1 MDGISLAP
9 QILFYIGSFAVSNA
23 FFWGVILNIILI
35 TGIIIRVKSLKKI
48 PGRGQGLFEVIIGG
62 AFDFV
67 VSVVGSEKK
76 AKKVFPL
83 VFSMFLLTFTANMV
97 TFIPG
102 QAAITIKTAGGV
114 VPLFRTIVAD
124 YSLVFVITL
133 ISVLTTQIIAITV
146 HGPFGY
152 MGKFINLSG
161 IKNFIVQAFKG
172 KLEFGLLAQGFLDL
186 FLGVMDI
193 VGEVAKIISLSF
205 RLFGNMFAAEVLT
218 AVFLFLAPFV
228 VPIPFLFLGLLTAI
242 VQPFVFAVLTLIFI
256 NMASEIEEDQMIEQ
270 VTI

>member
-1 MDGISLAP
+1 MDGVSLAP
-9 QILFYIGSFAVSNA
+9 HILFYIGSFAVSNA
-23 FFWGVILNIILI
+23 FFWGIILNTVVVI
-35 TGIIIRVKSLKKI
+35 TLVLMVKSLKKV
-48 PGRGQGLFEVIIGG
+48 PGRGQGLFELIIGG

-67 VSVVGSEKK
+67 VSVVSSEKK
-76 AKKVFPL
+76 AKRVFPL
-83 VFSMFLLTFTANMV
+83 VFSMFLITFTANLV

-102 QAAITIKTAGGV
+102 QAAVTIKTAGGI

-124 YSLVFVITL
+124 YSLVFVMTL
-133 ISVLTTQIIAITV
+133 VSVITTQIVAISI
-146 HGPFGY
+146 HGPFKY
-152 MGKFINLSG
+152 VGKFLNFSG
-161 IKNFIVQAFKG
+161 VKDFFVQTFKG

-205 RLFGNMFAAEVLT
+205 RLFGNMFASEVLA
-218 AVFLFLAPFV
+218 AVFLFLAPFI

-256 NMASEIEEDQMIEQ
+256 NMASEIEEDKMIEAA
-270 VTI
+270 TI